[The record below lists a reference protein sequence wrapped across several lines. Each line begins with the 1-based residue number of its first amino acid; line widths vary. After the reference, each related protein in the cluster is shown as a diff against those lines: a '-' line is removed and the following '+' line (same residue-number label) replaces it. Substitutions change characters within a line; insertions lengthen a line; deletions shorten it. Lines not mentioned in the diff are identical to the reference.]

1 MLYIIQQK
9 VPFSSIFSKFKPKSK
24 PMKKILFIAASLFIS
39 QSIIAQQNADQILGT
54 WITGSGNAKVEIYK
68 NGKSFQGKIVWL
80 SEPIDPTT
88 NKPKTDTKHPNTA
101 LHNRPLMGLVNL
113 WGFNFNESEGNWE
126 KGHIY
131 DPKSGKEYKCTI
143 TAKDKN
149 TLNVRGFIGFSM
161 IGRTDVWTR
170 VK

>member
-1 MLYIIQQK
+1 
-9 VPFSSIFSKFKPKSK
+9 
-24 PMKKILFIAASLFIS
+24 MKNILLLAASILITQTIS
-39 QSIIAQQNADQILGT
+39 AQKNADQILGT
-54 WITGSGNAKVEIYK
+54 WLTGSGNARVEIYK
-68 NGKSFQGKIVWL
+68 NASNFQGKIVWL
-80 SEPIDPTT
+80 SEPIDPAT
-88 NKPKTDTKHPNTA
+88 NKPKTDTKHPNST
-101 LHNRPLMGLVNL
+101 LHSRPLMGLINL
-113 WGFNFNESEGNWE
+113 WGFSYNEKEGNWE

-131 DPKSGKEYKCTI
+131 DPKTGKEYKCTI

>member
-1 MLYIIQQK
+1 
-9 VPFSSIFSKFKPKSK
+9 
-24 PMKKILFIAASLFIS
+24 MKKQLFIFLFLLTSTSLF
-39 QSIIAQQNADQILGT
+39 AQKDADQILGT
-54 WITGSGNAKVEIYK
+54 WQTGSGNARVEIYK
-68 NGKSFQGKIVWL
+68 NANNFQGKIIWL

-88 NKPKTDTKHPNTA
+88 NKPKTDTKHPNSK
-101 LHNRPLMGLVNL
+101 LHTRPLLGLINL
-113 WGFNFNESEGNWE
+113 WGFSYNEKEGNWE
-126 KGHIY
+126 HGHIY

>member
-1 MLYIIQQK
+1 
-9 VPFSSIFSKFKPKSK
+9 
-24 PMKKILFIAASLFIS
+24 MKNILLLAASILIS
-39 QSIIAQQNADQILGT
+39 HTIFAQKNADQILGT
-54 WITGSGNAKVEIYK
+54 WLTGSGNARVEIYK
-68 NGKSFQGKIVWL
+68 NANNFQGKIVWL
-80 SEPIDPTT
+80 SEPIDPAT
-88 NKPKTDTKHPNTA
+88 NKPKTDTKHPNFN
-101 LHNRPLMGLVNL
+101 LHSRPLMGLINL
-113 WGFNFNESEGNWE
+113 WGFSYNDNEGNWE

-131 DPKSGKEYKCTI
+131 DPKTGKEYKCTI

>member
-1 MLYIIQQK
+1 
-9 VPFSSIFSKFKPKSK
+9 
-24 PMKKILFIAASLFIS
+24 MKKILFLAASILIS
-39 QSIIAQQNADQILGT
+39 HTIFAQKNADQILGI
-54 WITGSGNAKVEIYK
+54 WLTGSGNAKVEIYK
-68 NGKSFQGKIVWL
+68 NANNFQGKIVWL
-80 SEPIDPTT
+80 SEPIDPAT
-88 NKPKTDTKHPNTA
+88 NKPKTDTKHPNSN
-101 LHNRPLMGLVNL
+101 LHSRPLMGLINL
-113 WGFNFNESEGNWE
+113 WGFSYNDNEGNWE

-131 DPKSGKEYKCTI
+131 DPKTGKEYKCTI

>member
-1 MLYIIQQK
+1 
-9 VPFSSIFSKFKPKSK
+9 
-24 PMKKILFIAASLFIS
+24 MKNILLFAASIFIS
-39 QSIIAQQNADQILGT
+39 QSLFAQKNADQILGT
-54 WITGSGNAKVEIYK
+54 WLTGSGNARVEIYK
-68 NGKSFQGKIVWL
+68 NASNFQGKIIWL
-80 SEPIDPTT
+80 SEPIDPAT
-88 NKPKTDTKHPNTA
+88 NKPKTDTKHPNST
-101 LHNRPLMGLVNL
+101 LHSRPLMGLINL
-113 WGFNFNESEGNWE
+113 WGFSYNEKEGNWE

-131 DPKSGKEYKCTI
+131 DPKTGKEYKCTI

>member
-1 MLYIIQQK
+1 
-9 VPFSSIFSKFKPKSK
+9 
-24 PMKKILFIAASLFIS
+24 MKDYDEVRGLRHNSDKLRYDLIPPIA
-39 QSIIAQQNADQILGT
+39 NREY
-54 WITGSGNAKVEIYK
+54 AKVWTQAL
-68 NGKSFQGKIVWL
+68 GKY
-80 SEPIDPTT
+80 P
-88 NKPKTDTKHPNTA
+88 
-101 LHNRPLMGLVNL
+101 
-113 WGFNFNESEGNWE
+113 EGNWE

-149 TLNVRGFIGFSM
+149 TLNVRGYIGISV

>member
-1 MLYIIQQK
+1 
-9 VPFSSIFSKFKPKSK
+9 
-24 PMKKILFIAASLFIS
+24 MKNILLIAASIFIS
-39 QSIIAQQNADQILGT
+39 QSLFAQKNADQILGT
-54 WITGSGNAKVEIYK
+54 WLTGSGNARVEIYK
-68 NGKSFQGKIVWL
+68 NASNFQGKIIWL
-80 SEPIDPTT
+80 SEPIDPAT
-88 NKPKTDTKHPNTA
+88 NKPKTDTKPPNST
-101 LHNRPLMGLVNL
+101 LHSRPLMGLINL
-113 WGFNFNESEGNWE
+113 WGFSYNEKEGNWE

-131 DPKSGKEYKCTI
+131 DPKTGKEYKCTI